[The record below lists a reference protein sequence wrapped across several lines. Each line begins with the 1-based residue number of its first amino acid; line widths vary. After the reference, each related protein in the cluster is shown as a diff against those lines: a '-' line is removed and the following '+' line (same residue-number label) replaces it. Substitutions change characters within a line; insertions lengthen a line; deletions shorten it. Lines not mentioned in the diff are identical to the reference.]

1 MPKKKSSWF
10 GLGKS
15 EEEAPPWTPDEA
27 MVRQKFNHYDTNNSG
42 NLDEN
47 EVMALA
53 QDLWMAFHPKS
64 KPLDFMHVKELT
76 KELVQRVDSKN
87 GNGDG
92 LIDYNEFLPWYTAM
106 AEKHYKFMTAN
117 EQIESPKIEKKSPS
131 FQRSAPPPPTA
142 GDGPDGLLPKLQA
155 LKEQVS
161 DIRQSLKG
169 WDEEFEAELEKCI
182 QELPSMTASAV

>member
-10 GLGKS
+10 GLGKA
-15 EEEAPPWTPDEA
+15 EEEVPAWTPDESMIRA
-27 MVRQKFNHYDTNNSG
+27 KFNHYDTNNSG
-42 NLDEN
+42 TLDEN

-53 QDLWMAFHPKS
+53 QDLWMAFHPKA

-76 KELVQRVDSKN
+76 KDLIQRVDGKN
-87 GNGDG
+87 GNNDG
-92 LIDYNEFLPWYTAM
+92 LIDYGEFLPWYKAIVD
-106 AEKHYKFMTAN
+106 KHYKFVVAN
-117 EQIESPKIEKKSPS
+117 EQIESPTKKSPTVL
-131 FQRSAPPPPTA
+131 RSAPPPPPSS
-142 GDGPDGLLPKLQA
+142 DGPDGLLPKLQA

-169 WDEEFEAELEKCI
+169 WDEEFEAELERCI